1 MTIEF
6 PKFNCKVEFFVP
18 YNGHQNCLDKSQLNS
33 DKALLFTRNRVFV
46 WTNENFDEFQLP

>member
-6 PKFNCKVEFFVP
+6 QKFNCKVEYFVP

-46 WTNENFDEFQLP
+46 